1 VKARFAA
8 LLLACSFAAN
18 GAEGLGKRPAPL
30 FPHLPTAGVNVR
42 TASGTHA
49 FSVWI
54 AADDSSRWRGLMYVR
69 ELPPDQGMLFLFD
82 EPQYAAFWMKNTYLS
97 LDLVF
102 IAADG
107 RVANVAHD
115 ATPHSLAPIPS
126 RGPVTAVLEL
136 VAGSAR
142 RIGLAAGDRVTW
154 SGRAGGERRDQ
165 FVE

>member
-1 VKARFAA
+1 MKARVAA
-8 LLLACSFAAN
+8 LLLACVAAAN
-18 GAEGLGKRPAPL
+18 GAEALGKRPASL
-30 FPHLPTAGVNVR
+30 FPDLQTTEVEIK

-49 FSVWI
+49 FSAWI
-54 AADDSSRWRGLMYVR
+54 AADDPSRERGLMYVR
-69 ELPPDQGMLFLFD
+69 ELPPNQGMLFLFD

-107 RVANVAHD
+107 RVVNVAHD
-115 ATPHSLAPIPS
+115 ATPHALAPIPS

-142 RIGLAAGDRVTW
+142 RIGLVAGDRVTW
-154 SGRAGGERRDQ
+154 PRRTGGERRDE
-165 FVE
+165 FIE